1 MLYASPNGLVGI
13 SGIIQ
18 GVISDKLIERT
29 AWQQYNPTT
38 MLGAIYDGKYVGFY
52 TYPADGIQP
61 DGIVGSGGRA
71 FIMQKAVEPYRT
83 LFAHMDVASFAM
95 AEPMSFLDFYAY
107 AAYTDRSNGFIYGV
121 SAIDGNI
128 YQLDAD
134 PVNVLPIDW
143 RSKRFYSAAP
153 INYGLIQVDADYN
166 DNARLIL
173 QKQIDQITAIN
184 QAIYATGV
192 THGETGGSETGQ
204 YTTAGSA
211 LQDLPGLLDSASLQ
225 VSVFADGM
233 QVFTGSPK
241 NFTPLRL
248 PSGFR
253 ANTWEIA
260 IASTY
265 TVRAV
270 TMATTM
276 GEIRQAV
283 YGQQQPTQQP
293 QG

>member
-1 MLYASPNGLVGI
+1 
-13 SGIIQ
+13 
-18 GVISDKLIERT
+18 
-29 AWQQYNPTT
+29 
-38 MLGAIYDGKYVGFY
+38 
-52 TYPADGIQP
+52 
-61 DGIVGSGGRA
+61 
-71 FIMQKAVEPYRT
+71 
-83 LFAHMDVASFAM
+83 
-95 AEPMSFLDFYAY
+95 
-107 AAYTDRSNGFIYGV
+107 
-121 SAIDGNI
+121 
-128 YQLDAD
+128 
-134 PVNVLPIDW
+134 
-143 RSKRFYSAAP
+143 
-153 INYGLIQVDADYN
+153 
-166 DNARLIL
+166 
-173 QKQIDQITAIN
+173 
-184 QAIYATGV
+184 
-192 THGETGGSETGQ
+192 
-204 YTTAGSA
+204 
-211 LQDLPGLLDSASLQ
+211 
-225 VSVFADGM
+225 M